1 MLPARNGRVRQI
13 ASQVAVSFRKAP
25 HGVPSV
31 ANADV
36 QPRIQSK
43 IVANV
48 TQRSTLIVPL
58 KGVERDDGRVR

>member
-1 MLPARNGRVRQI
+1 MLPVRNGRV
-13 ASQVAVSFRKAP
+13 SQVAAHVAVSFSKAP
-25 HGVPSV
+25 HGVPSI

-36 QPRIQSK
+36 QPGIQSK

-48 TQRSTLIVPL
+48 TQRSALIVPL